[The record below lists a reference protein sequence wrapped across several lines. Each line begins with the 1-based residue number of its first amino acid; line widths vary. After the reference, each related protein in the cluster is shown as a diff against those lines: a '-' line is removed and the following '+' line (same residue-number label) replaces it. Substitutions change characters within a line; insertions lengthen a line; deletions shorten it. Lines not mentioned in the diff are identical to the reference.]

1 MKNPYINDP
10 KMMTMRADRDR
21 EQGYSHDDNVAE
33 DALYGFAISVF
44 SDSLLSDAE
53 KVLMLTTL
61 RHYVDRN
68 AGTRTFGS
76 FVTSMVQ
83 ALTQDWKEDQP

>member
-1 MKNPYINDP
+1 MKNPYANDP
-10 KMMTMRADRDR
+10 KMMNMRAERDR
-21 EQGYSHDDNVAE
+21 EQGYSHDENVAE

-44 SDSLLSDAE
+44 SDHVLSDAE

-61 RHYVDRN
+61 RHYVDNN
-68 AGTRTFGS
+68 AGTRTFGA

-83 ALTQDWKEDQP
+83 ALSQDWKETLP